1 MAGTTLDTGALIAAD
16 RNDGQFWSTWARLLR
31 QRRPVALPTV
41 VLAQSWRGPRSA
53 RIARVADSCVIV
65 PLDERL
71 AHLAGEL
78 CGRARTSDIVDAT
91 VVVVASMRGD
101 TILTSD
107 PRDILYL
114 AAFVSPPPS
123 VFDITRLRLPD
134 SN

>member
-16 RNDGQFWSTWARLLR
+16 RNDRQFWTAWARLLR
-31 QRRPVALPTV
+31 QRGPIALPTV

-53 RIARVADSCVIV
+53 RIARVSGTCTII

-71 AHLAGEL
+71 ARLAGEL
-78 CGRARTSDIVDAT
+78 CGRARASDVVDAT
-91 VVVVASMRGD
+91 VVVIASFRGD

-107 PRDILYL
+107 PSDLLHL

-123 VFDITRLRLPD
+123 VLDLTRLRLPG
-134 SN
+134 S